1 MIVLSGK
8 VLFGFLIIGN
18 WSVPE
23 EKKCTYQGESE
34 VWLTEFSKMAATRCP
49 FYMCIF

>member
-23 EKKCTYQGESE
+23 EKKTYIPRGIQS
-34 VWLTEFSKMAATRCP
+34 MAD
-49 FYMCIF
+49 